1 MTRNAVDNLLAAENS
16 GEALTSSDIDVIME
30 MLDTRFRTAA
40 PGKIVEVQASGPA
53 ELAVAREGD
62 LRVSTQ

>member
-53 ELAVAREGD
+53 ELAVAR
-62 LRVSTQ
+62 